1 MMTNSLIKNQLDENL
16 DLCRKALA
24 SLEYSVK
31 KCSKLLEDGQERTP
45 EGEESLEALTA
56 RFARAV
62 DLFTQKVLKSFF
74 LLLRENVLT
83 QIDKANYLEKLQIIE
98 KRDELLVLRDLRN
111 EIAHEYKNTTRDELF
126 ALVLEQSSQLNKIF
140 ARTEE
145 YIQTR
150 TKL

>member
-1 MMTNSLIKNQLDENL
+1 MRKQLDENI
-16 DLCRKALA
+16 DLCRKALIN
-24 SLEYSVK
+24 LEYSVK
-31 KCSKLLEDGQERTP
+31 KCSKLLENGKEITP
-45 EGEESLEALTA
+45 EDEESLEALTA

-74 LLLRENVLT
+74 LLLRENAFT

-126 ALVLEQSSQLNKIF
+126 ALVLEQSLQLNKIF
-140 ARTEE
+140 TRTEE
-145 YIQTR
+145 YIQK
-150 TKL
+150 KLKD